1 MLRIYNLNTSCQPLS
16 CGSPFDTLIS
26 IGSTVLYENMKVV
39 FPIEQKVFGRMRNVR
54 NKSCAMKDT
63 RAQECMKHTFVLIF
77 SGKENTDETT
87 YDSQ

>member
-1 MLRIYNLNTSCQPLS
+1 MLH
-16 CGSPFDTLIS
+16 
-26 IGSTVLYENMKVV
+26 ENMKVV
-39 FPIEQKVFGRMRNVR
+39 FPIEQKALRAKMRSSRISKYLLCSTARVR
-54 NKSCAMKDT
+54 NKSCAMEDT